1 MSEGIR
7 LKPYDGSIDF
17 TIWKVKMKATLMKE
31 KCYSAVTKDRPAET
45 SELKKVKLN
54 DMAHA
59 EIFIRLSND
68 VARQVVS
75 ITDAQTL
82 WLTLEEIFLSKPV
95 PNLISLLCKFFTFK
109 MDVSLTVAENLDA
122 S

>member
-1 MSEGIR
+1 MGNMSEGIR

-68 VARQVVS
+68 VARQVPNYGSGIRREVHQNVGGS
-75 ITDAQTL
+75 TTL
-82 WLTLEEIFLSKPV
+82 T
-95 PNLISLLCKFFTFK
+95 
-109 MDVSLTVAENLDA
+109 TVQLG
-122 S
+122 SRHTH